1 LYQSA
6 GTEGVVVVT
15 VVLPTA
21 AHPFCSEAGVGV
33 GETLALDDVFTVGVT
48 LPVEITL
55 MAGVDADLA
64 RLRYATIS
72 LPVDTIDTSD
82 QPSSADAFKRS
93 GSLACS
99 LA

>member
-1 LYQSA
+1 MLFRS
-6 GTEGVVVVT
+6 VT
-15 VVLPTA
+15 VVLPTT

-33 GETLALDDVFTVGVT
+33 GETLALDDAYISGVT
-48 LPVEITL
+48 LPVEVTL
-55 MAGVDADLA
+55 MPVVDADLV

-72 LPVDTIDTSD
+72 LPVDTIDTTD